1 MRYPKLYYQIG
12 FVLDAFAQLKA
23 DVSVLST
30 YKVG

>member
-1 MRYPKLYYQIG
+1 MSFSVVFYKIG